1 MALSAKLNLRQS
13 QSMVMT
19 PQLLQSIRLLQFTQ
33 LELDRFVQEQ
43 IENNPLLEST
53 GAEDYSSD
61 ADNPSPAQ
69 DDIGDSELASD
80 WSSME
85 ELEVSA
91 TTIADRLDTSLD
103 NVFPD
108 DPGHAD
114 PGAGAASAMHRGA
127 TTGTDFS
134 ANPDSDFD
142 FQEIVAATTSL
153 RDHLIEQ
160 IALTLRTVSDRA
172 IAHELVDSLDPS
184 GYIEVDFDELA
195 ERLGCEVEDIDA
207 VLGVLQQMDPPGVFA
222 RNLAECL
229 ALQLR
234 RKDRFDP
241 AMAAL
246 IENLPLLAKRD
257 FRTLSR
263 ICGVG
268 EGDLV
273 DMLAEIRTLDPRP
286 GLAYEHSAS
295 EAIIYDVEVR
305 EAADRTWRVEL
316 NPDALPRILV
326 NRDYYTQISR
336 SGLNPDEKT
345 FMSECLQNAT
355 WLERSLDQR
364 ATTILKVA
372 TEIVRQQ
379 DAFLVQG
386 VSALKPMTMKMV
398 ADAIGMHESTI
409 SRVSANKYMLTP
421 RGMFEFRY
429 FFTVAIGASDGTD
442 ESHSSE
448 AVRQRIRALIDK
460 ETPDAVLSDDSLVT
474 MLRKEGIDIARRT
487 VAKYREGM
495 NIASSVQRRR
505 EKRALAVA
513 NG

>member
-1 MALSAKLNLRQS
+1 MALSAKLSLRQS

-43 IENNPLLEST
+43 IENNPLLEPAGT
-53 GAEDYSSD
+53 EEFAPEPDTPRETTDAEQ
-61 ADNPSPAQ
+61 PA
-69 DDIGDSELASD
+69 D
-80 WSSME
+80 WSMD

-91 TTIADRLDTSLD
+91 NTIADRLDTSLD

-108 DPGHAD
+108 DPGT
-114 PGAGAASAMHRGA
+114 AGSGEMPPITRQGSGA
-127 TTGTDFS
+127 TDLIGS
-134 ANPDSDFD
+134 PDSDFD
-142 FQEIVAATTSL
+142 LQEVIAASLSL

-172 IAHELVDSLDPS
+172 IAHELVDALDPN
-184 GYIEVDFDELA
+184 GYVDVEPCDLA
-195 ERLGCEVEDIDA
+195 ERLGCEREDVEA
-207 VLGVLQQMDPPGVFA
+207 VLGALQQMDPPGVFA
-222 RNLAECL
+222 RSLSECL
-229 ALQLR
+229 ALQLV

-246 IENLPLLAKRD
+246 VDNLALLAKRD
-257 FRTLSR
+257 FKTLTR

-268 EGDLV
+268 ESDLI

-286 GLAYEHSAS
+286 GLAFEHSGAES
-295 EAIIYDVEVR
+295 IVYDVEMR
-305 EAADRTWRVEL
+305 EAADKTWRVEL

-326 NRDYYTQISR
+326 NRDYYTEISR
-336 SGLNPDEKT
+336 SGLSADEKT
-345 FMSECLQNAT
+345 FMSDCLQNAT

-372 TEIVRQQ
+372 SEIVRQQ
-379 DAFLVQG
+379 DAFFVHG

-429 FFTVAIGASDGTD
+429 FFTVAIGTSNGAEEG
-442 ESHSSE
+442 HSSE

-460 ETPDAVLSDDSLVT
+460 ETPDAVLSDDTLVA
-474 MLRKEGIDIARRT
+474 MLRQEGIDIARRT

-513 NG
+513 NA

>member
-1 MALSAKLNLRQS
+1 
-13 QSMVMT
+13 
-19 PQLLQSIRLLQFTQ
+19 
-33 LELDRFVQEQ
+33 
-43 IENNPLLEST
+43 
-53 GAEDYSSD
+53 
-61 ADNPSPAQ
+61 
-69 DDIGDSELASD
+69 
-80 WSSME
+80 
-85 ELEVSA
+85 
-91 TTIADRLDTSLD
+91 
-103 NVFPD
+103 
-108 DPGHAD
+108 
-114 PGAGAASAMHRGA
+114 
-127 TTGTDFS
+127 
-134 ANPDSDFD
+134 
-142 FQEIVAATTSL
+142 
-153 RDHLIEQ
+153 
-160 IALTLRTVSDRA
+160 
-172 IAHELVDSLDPS
+172 
-184 GYIEVDFDELA
+184 
-195 ERLGCEVEDIDA
+195 
-207 VLGVLQQMDPPGVFA
+207 
-222 RNLAECL
+222 
-229 ALQLR
+229 
-234 RKDRFDP
+234 
-241 AMAAL
+241 
-246 IENLPLLAKRD
+246 
-257 FRTLSR
+257 
-263 ICGVG
+263 
-268 EGDLV
+268 
-273 DMLAEIRTLDPRP
+273 MLAEIRTLDPRP

-326 NRDYYTQISR
+326 NRDYYTQVSR
-336 SGLNPDEKT
+336 SGLNSDEKT

>member
-43 IENNPLLEST
+43 IENNPLLEQAARDDSGPDSERQGT
-53 GAEDYSSD
+53 AGDNAEFDGEPSSD
-61 ADNPSPAQ
+61 WAMD
-69 DDIGDSELASD
+69 
-80 WSSME
+80 

-91 TTIADRLDTSLD
+91 TAIADKLDTSLD

-114 PGAGAASAMHRGA
+114 SAGSAALSRSGVS
-127 TTGTDFS
+127 GPDF
-134 ANPDSDFD
+134 AGNPDAGFD
-142 FQEIVAATTSL
+142 FQEVVASTPTL
-153 RDHLIEQ
+153 RDHLAEQ
-160 IALTLRTVSDRA
+160 ISLTLRTVSDRA
-172 IAHELVDSLDPS
+172 IAHELVDALDVN
-184 GYIEVDFDELA
+184 GYIELDAAEMA
-195 ERLGCEVEDIDA
+195 ERLGCEAEDVEA
-207 VLGVLQQMDPPGVFA
+207 VLGALQQMDPPGVFA
-222 RNLAECL
+222 RDLGECL
-229 ALQLR
+229 ALQLA
-234 RKDRFDP
+234 RKDRLDP

-257 FRTLSR
+257 FKTLSR
-263 ICGVG
+263 VCGVDDA
-268 EGDLV
+268 DLV

-286 GLAYEHSAS
+286 GLAFDHSGS
-295 EAIIYDVEVR
+295 ETIVYDVEVR
-305 EAADRTWRVEL
+305 AAADGTWRIEL
-316 NPDALPRILV
+316 NPDALPRVLV
-326 NRDYYTQISR
+326 NRDYYSQVAR
-336 SGLNPDEKT
+336 SGLSAEEKT
-345 FMSECLQNAT
+345 FMSDCLQNAT

-379 DAFLVQG
+379 DAFLVHG

-398 ADAIGMHESTI
+398 ADAIGMHESTV

-429 FFTVAIGASDGTD
+429 FFTVAIPASDGAD
-442 ESHSSE
+442 EGHSSE
-448 AVRQRIRALIDK
+448 AVRQRIRALIEK
-460 ETPDAVLSDDSLVT
+460 ETPDAVLSDDSLVAI
-474 MLRKEGIDIARRT
+474 LKDEGIDIARRT

-513 NG
+513 GG

>member
-1 MALSAKLNLRQS
+1 
-13 QSMVMT
+13 MVMT

-43 IENNPLLEST
+43 IENNPLLET
-53 GAEDYSSD
+53 GGA
-61 ADNPSPAQ
+61 
-69 DDIGDSELASD
+69 DDIAPESDMSAETGDGQQSAD
-80 WSSME
+80 WSMD
-85 ELEVSA
+85 ELDVSA
-91 TTIADRLDTSLD
+91 STIADRLDTSLD

-108 DPGHAD
+108 DPGTAGSGELAPMGRSGGTGAD
-114 PGAGAASAMHRGA
+114 VIGSPE
-127 TTGTDFS
+127 
-134 ANPDSDFD
+134 SDFD
-142 FQEIVAATTSL
+142 LQEVVAASHSL

-172 IAHELVDSLDPS
+172 IAHELVDALDPS
-184 GYIEVDFDELA
+184 GYVDIDFSEMA
-195 ERLGCEVEDIDA
+195 ERLGCEREDVEA
-207 VLGVLQQMDPPGVFA
+207 VLGALQQMDPPGVFA
-222 RNLAECL
+222 RNLSECL
-229 ALQLR
+229 ALQLA
-234 RKDRFDP
+234 RKDRLDP

-246 IENLPLLAKRD
+246 IDNLALLAKRD
-257 FRTLSR
+257 FKALSR

-268 EGDLV
+268 EPDLV
-273 DMLAEIRTLDPRP
+273 DMLAEIRNLDPRP
-286 GLAYEHSAS
+286 GLAFEHSGTES
-295 EAIIYDVEVR
+295 IVYDVEVR
-305 EAADRTWRVEL
+305 EATDGTWRVEL
-316 NPDALPRILV
+316 NPDALPRVLV
-326 NRDYYTQISR
+326 NRDYYAEVAR
-336 SGLNPDEKT
+336 AGLSAEEKT
-345 FMSECLQNAT
+345 FMSDCLQNAT

-379 DAFLVQG
+379 DAFFVQG

-429 FFTVAIGASDGTD
+429 FFTVAIGASNGAE

-448 AVRQRIRALIDK
+448 AVRQRIRALIDR
-460 ETPDAVLSDDSLVT
+460 ESPDAVLSDDSLVT
-474 MLRKEGIDIARRT
+474 MLKNEGIDIARRT

-513 NG
+513 EG

>member
-43 IENNPLLEST
+43 IESNPLLERGASDDQDARAD
-53 GAEDYSSD
+53 GPAEAGPAEDAGS
-61 ADNPSPAQ
+61 N
-69 DDIGDSELASD
+69 SD
-80 WSSME
+80 WSMD

-91 TTIADRLDTSLD
+91 EAIADKLDSSLD

-108 DPGHAD
+108 DPGRFD
-114 PGAGAASAMHRGA
+114 NAASAQGPSASR
-127 TTGTDFS
+127 TGSDVIGR
-134 ANPDSDFD
+134 PDGDFD
-142 FQEIVAATTSL
+142 LEAVVADSLTL
-153 RDHLIEQ
+153 RDHLAEQ
-160 IALTLRTVSDRA
+160 ISLTLRTVADRA
-172 IAHELVDSLDPS
+172 IAFDLVDALDAN
-184 GYIEVDFDELA
+184 GYLDAELDIVA
-195 ERLGCEVEDIDA
+195 DRLGCELEDVEA
-207 VLGVLQQMDPPGVFA
+207 VLGELQTMDPAGVFA
-222 RNLAECL
+222 RDLAECL

-241 AMAAL
+241 AMATLVA
-246 IENLPLLAKRD
+246 NLPLLARRD
-257 FRTLSR
+257 FKALSR
-263 ICGVG
+263 LCGVD

-286 GLAYEHSAS
+286 GLAFETSGAQ
-295 EAIIYDVEVR
+295 AIVYDVEVR
-305 EAADRTWRVEL
+305 ESADKSWRIEL
-316 NPDALPRILV
+316 NSDALPRVLV
-326 NRDYYTQISR
+326 DRDYYAEVSR
-336 SGLNPDEKT
+336 AGLSTDEKA

-379 DAFLVQG
+379 DGFFMRG

-398 ADAIGMHESTI
+398 ADAIGMHESTV

-421 RGMFEFRY
+421 RGMLEFRY
-429 FFTVAIGASDGTD
+429 FFTVSIPASGAGEDG
-442 ESHSSE
+442 HSSE
-448 AVRQRIRALIDK
+448 AVRQRIRALIDA
-460 ETPDAVLSDDSLVT
+460 ETPEAVLSDDALVS
-474 MLRKEGIDIARRT
+474 MLKTEGVDIARRT

-505 EKRALAVA
+505 EKRALALA
-513 NG
+513 AG

>member
-33 LELDRFVQEQ
+33 LELDQFVQEQ
-43 IENNPLLEST
+43 IEINPLLERDASDENPSD
-53 GAEDYSSD
+53 AERSALSDSDARSDAGSSD
-61 ADNPSPAQ
+61 
-69 DDIGDSELASD
+69 E
-80 WSSME
+80 WSMD
-85 ELEVSA
+85 ELEVSSSA
-91 TTIADRLDTSLD
+91 IADKLDSSLD

-108 DPGHAD
+108 DPGQSESGSPAQGPLSSRNGSD
-114 PGAGAASAMHRGA
+114 VIGRPD
-127 TTGTDFS
+127 TDFDLES
-134 ANPDSDFD
+134 VIAGSR
-142 FQEIVAATTSL
+142 TL
-153 RDHLIEQ
+153 RDHLHEQ
-160 IALTLRTVSDRA
+160 ISLTLRTIPDRA
-172 IAHELVDSLDPS
+172 IAHELVDALDPN
-184 GYIEVDFDELA
+184 GYLDADFDEVA
-195 ERLGCEVEDIDA
+195 ARLGSEREDVEA
-207 VLGVLQQMDPPGVFA
+207 VLGALQEMDPPGVFA
-222 RNLAECL
+222 SCLSECL

-234 RKDRFDP
+234 RLDRYDP

-246 IENLPLLAKRD
+246 LENLPLLAKRD
-257 FRTLSR
+257 FKALSR

-268 EGDLV
+268 EGDLI
-273 DMLAEIRTLDPRP
+273 DMLAEIRALDPRP
-286 GLAYEHSAS
+286 GLAFEPSGT
-295 EAIIYDVEVR
+295 EAIVYDVEIR
-305 EAADRTWRVEL
+305 ESPDKSWRIEL

-326 NRDYYTQISR
+326 DRDYYAKISR
-336 SGLNPDEKT
+336 AGLSSDEKL

-379 DAFLVQG
+379 DAFFVHG

-398 ADAIGMHESTI
+398 ADAIGMHESTV

-421 RGMFEFRY
+421 RGMLEFRY
-429 FFTVAIGASDGTD
+429 FFTVSISSSGGEDG
-442 ESHSSE
+442 HSSE
-448 AVRQRIRALIDK
+448 AVRQRIRTMIDR
-460 ETPDAVLSDDSLVT
+460 ESPDSILSDDALVA
-474 MLRKEGIDIARRT
+474 MLKDEGIDIARRT

-513 NG
+513 HG